1 MIEFE
6 EVGRRY
12 GGGRRRVDALRGVS
26 LVIPRGRVV
35 AVVGPNGA
43 GKSTLFALALGF
55 LGPTAGRVTIEGSDP
70 RLWIRARGVGYLPER
85 FALPPEW
92 PVARGL
98 RALARMETADPDA
111 AVSRGLA
118 RWGLEGVAERRAG
131 ALSRGLLQRVGL
143 AQATLSDHA
152 LVVLDE
158 PTEGLDPLWR
168 VRLRDEVGA
177 LRRSGAT
184 VLMASHDL
192 AEVERVA
199 DQVVL
204 MDRGRVVEVVES
216 GVQPEAG
223 LWRLRLAAPFAVD
236 PVFPGAMAQGHEGE
250 WVVGAEGV
258 ADLSARL
265 AALLAQGALL
275 ESVAPE
281 AEGLEERV
289 KRTLEPP
296 NE

>member
-6 EVGRRY
+6 DVGRRY

-55 LGPTAGRVTIEGSDP
+55 LGPTAGRVTIEGTDP
-70 RLWIRARGVGYLPER
+70 RVWVGARGVGYLPER
-85 FALPPEW
+85 FELPPEW
-92 PVARGL
+92 PVGRGL
-98 RALARMETADPDA
+98 RALARMETAASDA
-111 AVSRGLA
+111 AVSRALA
-118 RWGLEGVAERRAG
+118 RWGLEDVAERRAG

-143 AQATLSDHA
+143 AQATLSEHA

-177 LRRSGAT
+177 LRHDGAT

-199 DQVVL
+199 DHVVL

-216 GVQPEAG
+216 GGPPVAG
-223 LWRLRLAAPFAVD
+223 AWRLRLAAPFAVEV
-236 PVFPGAMAQGHEGE
+236 VFPGAIAQTQEGE

-265 AALLAQGALL
+265 AALLAQGALV

-281 AEGLEERV
+281 AEGLEARV
-289 KRTLEPP
+289 KRALEPGG
-296 NE
+296 E